1 MSTTKN
7 DEAKF
12 EEPVQDNGVDVEPV
26 DLDVLKKESVEPTK
40 KSRKTAGAKPSD
52 KEFKELQEKLEI
64 ITKERDTFYADYE
77 TAQGQLK
84 DAKEEALRH
93 MAELENFKRRKSQ
106 EVDNFKKFA
115 AENVIKEFLPV
126 CDNFSLAAQHANNS
140 DQSVEEVV
148 KGFLLIQQ
156 QLDTALSKLDVV
168 TIETEGKVF
177 DPNFH
182 QAISQQEKEG
192 VEANTI
198 IQEVQRGYTLNGKV
212 IRPSMVIVAS

>member
-77 TAQGQLK
+77 TAQAQLK

-93 MAELENFKRRKSQ
+93 MAELENFKRRKNQ